1 MRRKPVL
8 RDTSQDLEVADQPS
22 HETDHRPLGNYV
34 SRYTVGAWI
43 QIVIEL
49 FVLLIYIGVAVAGV
63 GTSIELSKQP
73 TATLNNDFSYVI
85 SATMPWGA
93 MFFSALAGG
102 AIFAT
107 KWLYH
112 SVAKAEWNRD
122 RIIWRFIAPV
132 NSAILATAAGFGISA
147 GIMPFLDQNS
157 FGNLYAALFFG
168 FFIGH
173 FSDNVLAALQRLARK
188 WFGTSDYKGSEA
200 SRSDEVTP
208 V

>member
-1 MRRKPVL
+1 MQHEDVEEP
-8 RDTSQDLEVADQPS
+8 EVVDPPS
-22 HETDHRPLGNYV
+22 HENDHRPLGDYA
-34 SRYTVGAWI
+34 SRYTAGAWA
-43 QIVIEL
+43 QIIIEL
-49 FVLLIYIGVAVAGV
+49 VVLIIYISVAVIGV
-63 GTSIELSKQP
+63 SKGLELYRNPAVSP
-73 TATLNNDFSYVI
+73 ADPFTHEMAI
-85 SATMPWGA
+85 IMPWGP
-93 MFFSALAGG
+93 MFCSALAGG

-132 NSAILATAAGFGISA
+132 NSAVLATAAGFGISA

-157 FGNLYAALFFG
+157 FRNLYAALFFG

-173 FSDNVLAALQRLARK
+173 FSDNVLAALQRLAKK
-188 WFGTSDYKGSEA
+188 WFGTVDHSGSEA
-200 SRSDEVTP
+200 SQPDEIVP

>member
-1 MRRKPVL
+1 ML
-8 RDTSQDLEVADQPS
+8 REASHSKAAIDQPD
-22 HETDHRPLGNYV
+22 HENDHRPLGVYA
-34 SRYTVGAWI
+34 SRYTVSAWA

-49 FVLLIYIGVAVAGV
+49 AVLASYIAIATAGI
-63 GTSIELSKQP
+63 GDAIKISNGHAPSDTSLGRFIAS
-73 TATLNNDFSYVI
+73 TV
-85 SATMPWGA
+85 PWSP
-93 MFFSALAGG
+93 MFFAALAGG
-102 AIFAT
+102 ATFAA

-122 RIIWRFIAPV
+122 RIVWRFIAPI

-157 FGNLYAALFFG
+157 FDNLYAALFFG

-188 WFGTSDYKGSEA
+188 WFGTVDHSGSEA
-200 SRSDEVTP
+200 TKPDEVTP
-208 V
+208 I

>member
-1 MRRKPVL
+1 ML
-8 RDTSQDLEVADQPS
+8 RESSTVEVSEEAPHQN
-22 HETDHRPLGNYV
+22 DHRVLGYYA
-34 SRYTVGAWI
+34 SRFGPGAWL

-49 FVLLIYIGVAVAGV
+49 VILLIYIAVSVAGV
-63 GTSIELSKQP
+63 AIGIRAHHGVV
-73 TATLNNDFSYVI
+73 TAADGAFGSFI
-85 SATMPWGA
+85 STTMPWA
-93 MFFSALAGG
+93 PMFFAALAGG

-122 RIIWRFIAPV
+122 RIIWRFIAPI

-147 GIMPFLDQNS
+147 GIMPFVDQNS
-157 FGNLYAALFFG
+157 FENLYAALFFG

-188 WFGTSDYKGSEA
+188 WFGTQDYSGAEVEKRDEA
-200 SRSDEVTP
+200 TP
-208 V
+208 Q